1 MTKEDSCVWWG
12 TVRLDV
18 RVAEDGSLACHAW
31 RLSCCVEK
39 LRKRGIGLTAI
50 PKTRFGVVGMAQF
63 KIWRM
68 RAIVVSALQA
78 RAGVSG

>member
-1 MTKEDSCVWWG
+1 M
-12 TVRLDV
+12 
-18 RVAEDGSLACHAW
+18 RVVKLVSLAEDGSLACHVW
-31 RLSCCVEK
+31 RLSCCVKK

-50 PKTRFGVVGMAQF
+50 FKTRFGVVGMAQL

-78 RAGVSG
+78 RRCKWRGISRV